1 VQKECDGKTG
11 GTMKNPKKPTREQ
24 KNLLQY
30 YHLNVDNWLV
40 SKDTNEF
47 MQIVHKLLGY
57 VRDVPKRGLSI

>member
-1 VQKECDGKTG
+1 
-11 GTMKNPKKPTREQ
+11 MKNPKKPTREQ